1 MRSHHRTPLAVAAVL
16 LGALPVVLSGQ
27 TEDGT
32 ARAATEEG
40 RTLRHQVTVDAP
52 PDSVWRVFTTST
64 GLRSFVAPVA
74 EIELRVGGRWEASYD
89 PEARIGDPGN
99 IVNEILSYLPG
110 EMLSI
115 RVARAPPGFPFPD
128 AVKELWTVI
137 QFEETERGG
146 TRVTST
152 MLGFGRGAPW
162 DALRAAFERDN
173 ATILR
178 RLRRRFAA
186 GPVDWSEDDRD

>member
-1 MRSHHRTPLAVAAVL
+1 MRPHSRTPLATAAVL

-27 TEDGT
+27 TKDGGART
-32 ARAATEEG
+32 AAEEG
-40 RTLRHQVTVDAP
+40 RTLRQQVTVDAP

-137 QFEETERGG
+137 QLEATGSGG

-152 MLGFGRGAPW
+152 MLGFGQGAPW
-162 DALRAAFERDN
+162 DALHASFERDN
-173 ATILR
+173 DTVLR
-178 RLRRRFAA
+178 RLRRRFAT
-186 GPVDWSEDDRD
+186 GPVDWSGDDRD